1 MNANIVSIYNTETAY
16 LRAEQNNR
24 LFCLGRVYDLDFGLH
39 KSSCLKIKTTK
50 IYRAPIVSPKLQLM
64 LGGDRDNS
72 AIKCREWG
80 GDGEQN
86 GGDADR
92 TCGVGGHGDD
102 FHPRAGL

>member
-1 MNANIVSIYNTETAY
+1 MVTLRYWGHSERESLSDFHSHKMNANIVSIYNRKTAY

-64 LGGDRDNS
+64 RGD
-72 AIKCREWG
+72 W
-80 GDGEQN
+80 
-86 GGDADR
+86 
-92 TCGVGGHGDD
+92 VGIEITVQ
-102 FHPRAGL
+102 